1 MHLKGSAHMDIKMT
15 NVARLV
21 GKVAELDND
30 RVAEQVLATV
40 ERRLQYDTVEA
51 FAGAVLLSVADGMEI
66 DLA

>member
-1 MHLKGSAHMDIKMT
+1 MDIKMT

>member
-1 MHLKGSAHMDIKMT
+1 MDIMMT